1 MITYLNYGPFASFAP
16 QYDSTWATLTKSDS
30 DLLLRTYGD
39 RSTVA
44 DVMSLR
50 NMVEDAGDHF
60 IKVVDDLLDTLTDG
74 EHSRTMVELKKKEP
88 EVKPKENG
96 DISELLSEVESLE
109 NLGVDVSFVKDIRER
124 MAVNKSNDI
133 QSQLDMSGQAVL
145 DLARLQNK
153 RLSQPPPVTLT
164 QVPPPTVVETQLA
177 GNVQQQLATQ
187 VAAHA
192 PPGEIVSA
200 PAIHNAMGMQDE
212 LDMDI
217 FGEFFVT

>member
-1 MITYLNYGPFASFAP
+1 FASFAP
-16 QYDSTWATLTKSDS
+16 QYDSTWATLTKRDS

-39 RSTVA
+39 RATIA

-50 NMVEDAGDHF
+50 NMVEDAGAHF

-74 EHSRTMVELKKKEP
+74 EHSRTMIAE
-88 EVKPKENG
+88 EVKPKDNE

-109 NLGVDVSFVKDIRER
+109 NLGVDVSFVKDIREN
-124 MAVNKSNDI
+124 MAINKANDI
-133 QSQLDMSGQAVL
+133 QSQLDMSGRAVL

-164 QVPPPTVVETQLA
+164 QVPAPTVVETQLA

-200 PAIHNAMGMQDE
+200 PAIHNAIGMQDE